1 MLLYCNHAEF
11 SILSCPKT
19 FVSYL
24 GQKVTQIGAF
34 LTLASH
40 AYVGN
45 RRPAEVCAVGG
56 VIFVLNPVIAS
67 VSHSVS
73 FAD

>member
-1 MLLYCNHAEF
+1 MLLYCVPAEF
-11 SILSCPKT
+11 SILSYPKT

-24 GQKVTQIGAF
+24 GQKVTQIDAVVTF
-34 LTLASH
+34 ASH

-56 VIFVLNPVIAS
+56 IIFVLNAWIAS

>member
-1 MLLYCNHAEF
+1 M
-11 SILSCPKT
+11 
-19 FVSYL
+19 
-24 GQKVTQIGAF
+24 TQIDA
-34 LTLASH
+34 LVTLASH

-56 VIFVLNPVIAS
+56 MIFEFNPWIAS

-73 FAD
+73 SAD